1 MVEGDRDRYGGKS
14 EVELEQS
21 SLMVINVRRSQCNS
35 RRKNSV
41 RSSRASALHGRF
53 TDGASSPMLHVKST
67 TNSVCDQDKRMLF
80 GAFFARANGG
90 EEEADKNKYETE
102 ISSSQVAEQEE
113 RKLTTLRSGREFV
126 PGERHGTS
134 TGISTL
140 NPRKFSS
147 HDLVGVLEEQPKST
161 GEYLLLP
168 GREGGL
174 ISCTSALG
182 NCCYAN
188 GPRASPRTRDTER
201 ENVLPGALSSSDI
214 FAGRW
219 SNEHLTIVDISMK
232 V

>member
-53 TDGASSPMLHVKST
+53 TDGASSPML
-67 TNSVCDQDKRMLF
+67 N
-80 GAFFARANGG
+80 
-90 EEEADKNKYETE
+90 NKYETE
-102 ISSSQVAEQEE
+102 ISSSQVVEQEE
-113 RKLTTLRSGREFV
+113 RKLTTLRSGSASGNAPCGYTRAGKNESFGSSPGERAKAREFV

-201 ENVLPGALSSSDI
+201 EDVLPGALSSSDI

>member
-1 MVEGDRDRYGGKS
+1 MVEGDRDRYSGKS

-53 TDGASSPMLHVKST
+53 TDGAMRAATRPCGYTRAEKNERFGSSP
-67 TNSVCDQDKRMLF
+67 
-80 GAFFARANGG
+80 GERAK
-90 EEEADKNKYETE
+90 A
-102 ISSSQVAEQEE
+102 
-113 RKLTTLRSGREFV
+113 REFV

-161 GEYLLLP
+161 GEYTHGISELTENLAVN
-168 GREGGL
+168 GL
-174 ISCTSALG
+174 ELRCS
-182 NCCYAN
+182 
-188 GPRASPRTRDTER
+188 
-201 ENVLPGALSSSDI
+201 VK
-214 FAGRW
+214 
-219 SNEHLTIVDISMK
+219 SMI
-232 V
+232 